1 MPIKT
6 LEKDTIDTD
15 DVLTYKCCSIAQHY
29 PHWGWWV
36 LWALIFY
43 PALLAV
49 FLMGI
54 MRKKYHVEC
63 HYGRYSDTHW
73 LDENSYKLFQQEMV
87 DKWDHERCVHDKKS
101 SKKQEGNTDD

>member
-1 MPIKT
+1 MIIET
-6 LEKDTIDTD
+6 LGKDTIETN
-15 DVLTYKCCSIAQHY
+15 DVLTYKCVSITQHY

-36 LWALIFY
+36 LWALLFY

-54 MRKKYHVEC
+54 MRKKYQVEC

-73 LDENSYKLFQQEMV
+73 LNENNYNLFQQEMTN
-87 DKWDHERCVHDKKS
+87 KWEHERSVHAKKCS
-101 SKKQEGNTDD
+101 SKQGEF